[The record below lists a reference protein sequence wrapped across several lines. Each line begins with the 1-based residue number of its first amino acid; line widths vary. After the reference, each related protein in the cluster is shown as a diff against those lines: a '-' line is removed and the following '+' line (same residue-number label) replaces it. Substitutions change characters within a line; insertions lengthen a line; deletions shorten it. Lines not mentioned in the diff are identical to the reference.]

1 MPTDYIINTEHKVV
15 FSYGWGT
22 LKFADFKDHRA
33 RLLQDPDFYATYKQV
48 VMLPDVAEVI
58 LSNEEIVGLASVALF
73 AANSPRAII
82 ATLPL
87 HFGLSRMFEAYAD
100 RQLIRVF
107 RSLDD
112 AVTWADVPKDLAV
125 EAFDKLRN
133 THGMS

>member
-15 FSYGWGT
+15 FSYGWGI
-22 LKFADFKDHRA
+22 LAFADFKMHRA
-33 RLLQDPDFYATYKQV
+33 RLLQDPNFNAAFAQV
-48 VMLPDVAEVI
+48 ALVSDVADVV

-73 AANSPRAII
+73 AANSPRAIV

-107 RSLDD
+107 RSLDE
-112 AVTWADVPKDLAV
+112 AVTWANVAKDLAT
-125 EAFDKLRN
+125 EAFDKLRRA
-133 THGMS
+133 HDLS